1 MQISSDHSLLILN
14 GEIRRIFF
22 FSVRSL
28 VCDGRMVRSHVLD
41 FEWPDPTKH
50 ASVQQDPTKKVFL
63 VRSLS
68 WKCVLRDPTIFP
80 LRLAAPCCETQHH
93 PDTQACAESWIFVT
107 LLWKDQMLSSSS
119 ETSSTSCGKAGA
131 CTCWRRCS
139 WKTLCAKFWQNLKG
153 YVCAARVL
161 DIPPSAPCNW
171 AWNEGKWL
179 QVAGVQR
186 VEKEEQK
193 PVQLVMKTVRF
204 LTAWSVC
211 KVRRPSKHWSNTVWN
226 TSCKARMFWV
236 QASVQE
242 LARKGCSST
251 TLRPAWTWRRKIS
264 KANLNKH
271 KPSAYCFSHFL

>member
-14 GEIRRIFF
+14 GEIRRKKIF
-22 FSVRSL
+22 RSDL
-28 VCDGRMVRSHVLD
+28 LCVTVGWSDLMFLILN
-41 FEWPDPTKH
+41 DPIRRNMRLSNKIRR
-50 ASVQQDPTKKVFL
+50 KKQIL

-186 VEKEEQK
+186 VEKEEQR

-242 LARKGCSST
+242 LARQGCSST